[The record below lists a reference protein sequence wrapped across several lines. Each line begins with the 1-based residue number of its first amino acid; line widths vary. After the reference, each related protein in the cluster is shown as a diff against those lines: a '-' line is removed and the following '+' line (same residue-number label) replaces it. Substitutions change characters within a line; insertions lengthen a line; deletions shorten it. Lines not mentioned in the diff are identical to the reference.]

1 MTLAAGAFG
10 YLLGYGLA
18 AFARARFGCTALVPV
33 PVRRHLR

>member
-1 MTLAAGAFG
+1 MTLAAGALG

-33 PVRRHLR
+33 RAWRPSQ